1 VIQELDWIDMEALHN
16 DGDIIAGAVDDWDFS
31 DTDIKMDMVALHNH
45 GDNHGDRIAVVDD
58 WDFSDTD
65 IRMDMVALHNDG
77 DRIAGAVD
85 DWDFSDTDIKMDMET
100 LVRENVEKAAGNVGK
115 VRMRSEASKEYIKD
129 NLKAKR
135 FVVSVQPTKR
145 RKTTC

>member
-1 VIQELDWIDMEALHN
+1 MIQELDWIDMEALHN
-16 DGDIIAGAVDDWDFS
+16 DGDRIAGAVDDWDFS

-45 GDNHGDRIAVVDD
+45 GDNHGDRIAV
-58 WDFSDTD
+58 
-65 IRMDMVALHNDG
+65 
-77 DRIAGAVD
+77 VD

-135 FVVSVQPTKR
+135 FGVSVQS
-145 RKTTC
+145 